1 MKRFTFLFAATAL
14 LSAPFALAQEQAP
27 SAMQDLGVSISSK
40 DARVPLAKEAK
51 PKLPKIMLVGA
62 PVAELFEQPFAS
74 VDPQKPPKVTDQLLM
89 GSRVKVLSIEGKWA
103 KVECI
108 DTPYVSDEAAG
119 DATSI
124 DKDKWSTR
132 PGYVFFSRLVEG
144 EEYKGSFTV
153 NSATATARVKTDTG
167 AEQELVL
174 FMGTPLRVA
183 SGGGDGAFELPDGR
197 TAYLQDGDVY
207 EGYGE
212 PNAYRLRVVET
223 ARKFI
228 WVPYVWGGT
237 TFRGIDCSGLT
248 STSMRMVGFSIPRTA
263 HEQYLASR
271 KKDTGSILRAGDF
284 IFIASKDKPRHMH
297 HVMMYTGK
305 DTIIEAPRTGLTVR
319 EISLLEKSGISFD
332 GVPNGTNLKGRI
344 VYFGTFF
351 DD

>member
-1 MKRFTFLFAATAL
+1 LVAAAAM
-14 LSAPFALAQEQAP
+14 LSATMAMAQEKTP
-27 SAMQDLGVSISSK
+27 SAMQDLGVNVSSK
-40 DARVPLAKEAK
+40 DARIPLAKEAA
-51 PKLPKIMLVGA
+51 PTLPKIMLVGA

-74 VDPQKPPKVTDQLLM
+74 VDPKNPPKVNDQLLM
-89 GSRVKVLSIEGKWA
+89 GSRVKVLAIEGKWA

-119 DATSI
+119 DASSI
-124 DKDKWSTR
+124 DKDKWSHR
-132 PGYVFFSRLVEG
+132 PGYVLFSRLVDG

-153 NSATATARVKTDTG
+153 NSATATARVRTDKG
-167 AEQELVL
+167 EEQELVL
-174 FMGTPLRVA
+174 FMGTPLRA
-183 SGGGDGAFELPDGR
+183 SSDGGDGAFELPDGR

-212 PNAYRLRVVET
+212 PNAYRVRVVEA

-228 WVPYVWGGT
+228 GVPYVWGGT

-271 KKDTGSILRAGDF
+271 KKDNGNILRAGDF
-284 IFIASKDKPRHMH
+284 IFIASKDKPHHMH
-297 HVMMYTGK
+297 HVMIYTGK

-319 EISLLEKSGISFD
+319 EISLLEKAGISFD
-332 GVPNGTNLKGRI
+332 GVPTGTNLKGRI

>member
-1 MKRFTFLFAATAL
+1 MVAAAAM
-14 LSAPFALAQEQAP
+14 LSATMAMAQEKTP
-27 SAMQDLGVSISSK
+27 SAMQDLGVNVSSK
-40 DARVPLAKEAK
+40 DARIPLAKEAA
-51 PKLPKIMLVGA
+51 PTLPKIMLVGA

-74 VDPQKPPKVTDQLLM
+74 VDPKNPPKVNDQLLM
-89 GSRVKVLSIEGKWA
+89 GSRVKVLAIEGKWA

-119 DATSI
+119 DASSI
-124 DKDKWSTR
+124 DKDKWSHR
-132 PGYVFFSRLVEG
+132 PGYVLFSRLVDG

-153 NSATATARVKTDTG
+153 NSATATARVRTDKG
-167 AEQELVL
+167 EEQELVL
-174 FMGTPLRVA
+174 FMGTPLRA
-183 SGGGDGAFELPDGR
+183 SSDGGDGAFELPDGR

-212 PNAYRLRVVET
+212 PNAYRVRVVEA

-228 WVPYVWGGT
+228 GVPYVWGGT

-271 KKDTGSILRAGDF
+271 KKDNGNILRAGDF
-284 IFIASKDKPRHMH
+284 IFIASKDKPHHMH
-297 HVMMYTGK
+297 HVMIYTGK

-319 EISLLEKSGISFD
+319 EISLLEKAGISFD
-332 GVPNGTNLKGRI
+332 GVPTGTNLKGRI